1 MSLLRMASPMEREIH
16 NVINEEIVSV
26 ELPAPPSWK
35 KLVQIL
41 FSQLYLQ
48 TSSVILL
55 EQFQVVE

>member
-1 MSLLRMASPMEREIH
+1 MEKEIH
-16 NVINEEIVSV
+16 NIINDEIVSV

-41 FSQLYLQ
+41 FFQLYLR

-55 EQFQVVE
+55 EHFQFLE